1 MHKFSQWMFG
11 AVVLAASAGR
21 LAAQTAGPPIGDN
34 QWYIGAQ
41 GGIMLFE
48 TPTQTRGAMPMV
60 GGHIM
65 VNLRRVA
72 FLMQVQEGFGSDET
86 SNYYDKTAAN
96 TTRNVLFNDIR
107 MYNAMV
113 LVMPWKSA
121 IQPYIGGG
129 VALIHVV
136 HPRPQAVVGAPNV
149 QQDAE
154 ELANRLGSYGA
165 GSFVVGLQLRVSR
178 VAAFAQAQIWTTQP
192 VEQVVDQATVTV
204 LGQGRLLQGPIHTL
218 TAGLRIGLGSAR
230 DDGKGSGN

>member
-1 MHKFSQWMFG
+1 MHKFSKWLSG
-11 AVVLAASAGR
+11 VVILAASTGH

-34 QWYIGAQ
+34 QWYVGAQ

-60 GGHIM
+60 GGHVM

-86 SNYYDKTAAN
+86 SNYFDSKAPA
-96 TTRNVLFNDIR
+96 TTRSVLFNDIR

-113 LVMPWKSA
+113 LVLPWKSA
-121 IQPYIGGG
+121 IQPYFGGG

-136 HPRPQAVVGAPNV
+136 HPRPTFAGGTPIDEQQFV
-149 QQDAE
+149 QE
-154 ELANRLGSYGA
+154 VSNRIGSYGA

-178 VAAFAQAQIWTTQP
+178 VAAFAQAQIWTAQS
-192 VEQVVDQATVTV
+192 VETVKDD
-204 LGQGRLLQGPIHTL
+204 LGAIAGRGRLLQGPIHTL

-230 DDGKGSGN
+230 EDSKGSGY

>member
-1 MHKFSQWMFG
+1 MRKFPQWLFG
-11 AVVLAASAGR
+11 AVVLAASTGH
-21 LAAQTAGPPIGDN
+21 LAAQSAGPPIGDN

-41 GGIMLFE
+41 GGVMLFE

-60 GGHIM
+60 GGHLM

-72 FLMQVQEGFGSDET
+72 FLLQVQEGFGSDET
-86 SNYYDKTAAN
+86 SSYAEATAPL

-113 LVMPWKSA
+113 LVLPWKSA
-121 IQPYIGGG
+121 IQPYFGGG

-136 HPRPQAVVGAPNV
+136 HPRAQAVFPATPDN
-149 QQDAE
+149 QQFIQE
-154 ELANRLGSYGA
+154 ITNRVGSYGA

-178 VAAFAQAQIWTTQP
+178 VAAFAQAQIWTTESIEF
-192 VEQVVDQATVTV
+192 VKDNSNLVIAS
-204 LGQGRLLQGPIHTL
+204 GRLLQGPIHTL

-230 DDGKGSGN
+230 EDTKGDGY